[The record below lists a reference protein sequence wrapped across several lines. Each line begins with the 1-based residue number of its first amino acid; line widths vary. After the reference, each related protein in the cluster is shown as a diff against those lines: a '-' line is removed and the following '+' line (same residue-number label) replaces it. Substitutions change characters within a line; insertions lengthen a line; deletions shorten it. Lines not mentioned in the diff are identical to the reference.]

1 MITLACSIIGIALVL
16 AGIKH
21 EERQERKT
29 QLYQT
34 GGITFFIG
42 GKYLNN
48 LIHFFSFFN
57 IKSLLYSLV
66 EII

>member
-48 LIHFFSFFN
+48 LFHFLFFL
-57 IKSLLYSLV
+57 I
-66 EII
+66 

>member
-48 LIHFFSFFN
+48 LFHFFFN